1 MSEGTVH
8 PLAQPVGRTHASGA
22 FDWRAVPSADP
33 RTSAFALDTA
43 PALPA
48 AAEEFSGEA
57 CREIVEDLLDRTRTG
72 CSPIWFMRRFAS
84 PNATDAAAGS
94 MLIRSSKAVAG
105 PTHWFV
111 KWLRGRIPMPRRE
124 RRFRRCALAAERRAL
139 WNLSTSSM
147 CWPKPV
153 NICRFPTTA
162 ASSFRHVCTDSPKK
176 RLRLRLRAASRGSSF
191 R

>member
-8 PLAQPVGRTHASGA
+8 PLVQPVGHTHASGA

-72 CSPIWFMRRFAS
+72 ACRRRGSCAVLRVQMR
-84 PNATDAAAGS
+84 
-94 MLIRSSKAVAG
+94 
-105 PTHWFV
+105 
-111 KWLRGRIPMPRRE
+111 
-124 RRFRRCALAAERRAL
+124 
-139 WNLSTSSM
+139 
-147 CWPKPV
+147 
-153 NICRFPTTA
+153 
-162 ASSFRHVCTDSPKK
+162 
-176 RLRLRLRAASRGSSF
+176 RLRLLAACL
-191 R
+191 